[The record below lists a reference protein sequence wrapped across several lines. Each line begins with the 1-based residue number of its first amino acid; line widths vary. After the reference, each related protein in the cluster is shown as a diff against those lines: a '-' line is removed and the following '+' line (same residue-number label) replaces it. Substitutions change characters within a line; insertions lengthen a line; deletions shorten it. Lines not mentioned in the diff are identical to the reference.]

1 MLGLVEMVTGWF
13 GAGVI
18 VGEVLAEEIV
28 VALGMLAVL
37 PSAGS
42 GFPTSISQR
51 WPGSPC
57 GGFKITAPEAVLA
70 VLFEAESGRETVTW
84 SVACSLIAGIESVA
98 GGFLSPSVEQA
109 KNRSEEQARMANF
122 FMNCGWLGFKI
133 KLWCRCEF

>member
-1 MLGLVEMVTGWF
+1 MLGFVEIVTGWF

-18 VGEVLAEEIV
+18 VGEVLGEEIV
-28 VALGMLAVL
+28 VILGMLAVL

-57 GGFKITAPEAVLA
+57 GGFNITGLEAALA
-70 VLFEAESGRETVTW
+70 VLLEAESGRETVTW
-84 SVACSLIAGIESVA
+84 SVACSLIAGMESVE
-98 GGFLSPSVEQA
+98 GGFLSPSEEQA
-109 KNRSEEQARMANF
+109 TNRSDKQARMANF